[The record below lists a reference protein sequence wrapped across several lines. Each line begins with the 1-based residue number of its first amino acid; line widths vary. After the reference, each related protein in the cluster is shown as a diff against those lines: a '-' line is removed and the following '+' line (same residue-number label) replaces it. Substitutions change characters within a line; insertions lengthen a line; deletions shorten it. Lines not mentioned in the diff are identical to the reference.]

1 MAGAQISDPI
11 ERLHRTA
18 TSTRD
23 MVVHTN
29 ATRWEVFAKASTLRE
44 MVFEPEPPLE
54 ISVVHETGVAV
65 RMTGHGEAAFG
76 AASGLEA
83 QAARVAVEA
92 AGASLTS
99 LPFDPLPPNRL
110 LGCTPVAPPR
120 QLPGPAWAS
129 YVAEALTRGVLQ
141 ASGSSLLIRRLV
153 FQEGT
158 FAWLLATGDGFVA
171 TQQDATLSLL
181 VELRPRDGDKLA
193 HHEWIW
199 VQQPDDFKP
208 EIIAAQMCNRA
219 ILAGGPLVNRS
230 GLFDILLHPEVS
242 AHLLASISPL
252 FLPTPEDH
260 DPLANLLDRNGRLG
274 SEALTLTDDRSAAD
288 CPPVAPCDGEGLPTG
303 RHVLLDHG
311 VPRHRLACHF
321 EAQLYGEPT
330 RGGARRLSY
339 RDYPTTGIG
348 ALRVQPD
355 PGVSPGQLLTDSGAS
370 LYLLRLVAPV
380 VTNTLTDTFRL
391 RAQGV
396 WLKGGAVEGFQPMV
410 EVSGALSMLL
420 RRTEAVGTDLAWY
433 QTSAGFV
440 EAPTLFVTSQRIG
453 G

>member
-1 MAGAQISDPI
+1 MTQVSDPI
-11 ERLHRTA
+11 DRLHRTA
-18 TSTRD
+18 SFTRD

-44 MVFEPEPPLE
+44 MVFEPDPPLE
-54 ISVVHETGVAV
+54 VSVVQETGVAV
-65 RMTGHGEAAFG
+65 RMTGHGEAGFG

-83 QAARVAVEA
+83 HAARVAVEA
-92 AGASLTS
+92 ANSSLTP
-99 LPFDPLPPNRL
+99 LPFDPLPPARL

-120 QLPGPAWAS
+120 QLPGAAWAS
-129 YVAEALTRGVLQ
+129 HVAKALTHGVLQ
-141 ASGSSLLIRRLV
+141 ASGSALLIRRLV

-158 FAWLLATGDGFVA
+158 YAWLLATGDGFVA
-171 TQQDATLSLL
+171 SQRDATLSLL
-181 VELRPRDGDKLA
+181 VELGPRDGGPSA
-193 HHEWIW
+193 HHEWVW
-199 VQQPDDFKP
+199 VKRP
-208 EIIAAQMCNRA
+208 EAFDPEAVATQMCNRA
-219 ILAGGPLVNRS
+219 ILADGPQLSRE

-242 AHLLASISPL
+242 AHFLASLSPL
-252 FLPTPEDH
+252 FLPTPEDD
-260 DPLANLLDRNGRLG
+260 DPLAQLLDRNGRLG

-321 EAQLYGEPT
+321 EAQLHGEPT
-330 RGGARRLSY
+330 RGGARRFSY

-348 ALRVQPD
+348 ALRVNPD
-355 PGVSPGQLLTDSGAS
+355 PGVSPAGLLQNAGRS

-380 VTNTLTDTFRL
+380 VVDPATDSFRL

-396 WLKGGAVEGFQPMV
+396 WLDGGAVEGIQPVV
-410 EVSGALSMLL
+410 EVSGALSLLL

-433 QTSAGFV
+433 QTAAGFV
-440 EAPTLFVTSQRIG
+440 EAPTLFITCQKVIG
-453 G
+453 

>member
-1 MAGAQISDPI
+1 MAWTQDSDPI
-11 ERLHRTA
+11 DRLHRTA

-29 ATRWEVFAKASTLRE
+29 ATRWEVYAKASTLRE
-44 MVFEPEPPLE
+44 MVFEPDPPLE
-54 ISVVHETGVAV
+54 VSIVHETGVAV
-65 RMTGHGEAAFG
+65 RMTGHGEAGFG

-92 AGASLTS
+92 AGSSLTP
-99 LPFDPLPPNRL
+99 LPFDPLPPSRL
-110 LGCTPVAPPR
+110 LGSTPVAPPR
-120 QLPGPAWAS
+120 QLPGSAWAS
-129 YVAEALTRGVLQ
+129 HVAETLTHGVLQ
-141 ASGSSLLIRRLV
+141 ASASALVIRRLV

-158 FAWLLATGDGFVA
+158 YAWLLATGDGFVA
-171 TQQDATLSLL
+171 SQRDATLSLM
-181 VELRPRDGDKLA
+181 VELGPRNGDRTS

-199 VQQPDDFKP
+199 VKNP
-208 EIIAAQMCNRA
+208 EDLDPEAIAAQMCNRA
-219 ILAGGPLVNRS
+219 ILASGPPVCRD
-230 GLFDILLHPEVS
+230 GRFDILLHPEVS
-242 AHLLASISPL
+242 AHMLASLAPL

-260 DPLANLLDRNGRLG
+260 DPLTQLLDRNGRLG
-274 SEALTLTDDRSAAD
+274 SEALTLTDDRSGAD
-288 CPPVAPCDGEGLPTG
+288 CPTVAPCDGEGLPTA

-339 RDYPTTGIG
+339 RDYPKTGIG
-348 ALRVQPD
+348 ALRVNPD
-355 PGVSPGQLLTDSGAS
+355 PGVSAGQLLQDAGRS
-370 LYLLRLVAPV
+370 LYLIRLVAPV
-380 VTNTLTDTFRL
+380 ICDPANDSFRI

-396 WLKGGAVEGFQPMV
+396 WLNGGAIEGFQPLV
-410 EVSGALSMLL
+410 EVSGALSLLL

-440 EAPTLFVTSQRIG
+440 EAPTLFMTSQRVG
-453 G
+453 P